1 MTGRWMTLS
10 VLPLVCDLSLDL
22 PIVKNDN
29 TFYFCVVA
37 LNIADLVEHAVDLV
51 PDRVALVCGDREI
64 TYAQMEDRTNRLA
77 HYLQKQGVKPGD
89 KVGVYSRNGIETIES
104 MIAVFKLRAVVVN
117 VNYRYIENELQYI
130 FQNSDM
136 VALIHEARYSDKVAA
151 VLPTC
156 PLLKTTIVI
165 GDAADGQVSYD
176 EALEQSSPERDF
188 GERSGDDIYMLYTGG
203 TTGSPKGVMWRHED
217 VWRVLGGGINFMTG
231 EYLEDEWDL
240 AKLGAENPV
249 MTRMPIPPMIHGG
262 AQWATF
268 QSLFGGGKTVLHPD
282 FDGHTIWQLVDK
294 HGINLIFIT
303 GDAMARP
310 MIDALIEG
318 GPDGKPYDL
327 STLYLMASSAALFSP
342 SIKEKFLELLPN
354 RMLTDSIGS
363 SETGFGGL
371 SVVTKG
377 AEHTGGP
384 RVKIDASTSVLGE
397 DGHPVEPG
405 SGQKG
410 LLARRGHIPVGYYKD
425 EAKTAATFKEI
436 HGVRYSIPG
445 DYAQVEEDGTVTML
459 GRGSVSINTGGEKV
473 FPEEVEGALKSH
485 PEVFDAIVVGV
496 PDERLGHMVAAVV
509 QARGEERPSLADLDA
524 CARKEIAGYKVPRA
538 VWFVDEIKRSP
549 AGKPDYRWAVQQTEL
564 RPADETNNAHLAQR
578 R

>member
-1 MTGRWMTLS
+1 M
-10 VLPLVCDLSLDL
+10 
-22 PIVKNDN
+22 
-29 TFYFCVVA
+29 
-37 LNIADLVEHAVDLV
+37 EHAVDLV
-51 PDRVALVCGDREI
+51 SDRVALVCGDREI

-188 GERSGDDIYMLYTGG
+188 AERSGDDIYMLYTGG

-310 MIDALIEG
+310 MLDALIEG